1 MMRGLYKARK
11 RRVSGVAAEAGQ
23 IKAEASKS
31 SGLPRGLWSSADG
44 ERAGQK
50 GRVEYLMLHV
60 TFLFMDNLSFSTF
73 VFVFLLDISSAS
85 MP

>member
-60 TFLFMDNLSFSTF
+60 TFFFYG
-73 VFVFLLDISSAS
+73 
-85 MP
+85 

>member
-60 TFLFMDNLSFSTF
+60 TFFFMDNLSFSTF